1 MTLQVREGF
10 AAGGHGRRAAW
21 DSSWPCPAGSRRQGG
36 PASWGFLPA
45 PACQSLSLP
54 FRFSVATRVEQ
65 RKKMNCK
72 SFRWYLDNVY
82 PELT

>member
-1 MTLQVREGF
+1 MPPYPGRWKEGADLPDF
-10 AAGGHGRRAAW
+10 FPLPRL
-21 DSSWPCPAGSRRQGG
+21 SSSF
-36 PASWGFLPA
+36 S
-45 PACQSLSLP
+45 
-54 FRFSVATRVEQ
+54 SVATRIEQ

>member
-1 MTLQVREGF
+1 MSSASENEFRQVAEARGQ
-10 AAGGHGRRAAW
+10 AGTRPPGPGLLGKGLCPSSLGRPPWAV
-21 DSSWPCPAGSRRQGG
+21 SMP
-36 PASWGFLPA
+36 
-45 PACQSLSLP
+45 LSLASS
-54 FRFSVATRVEQ
+54 FSVATRIEQ

>member
-1 MTLQVREGF
+1 MQNDLWLEGRLGQPLVLPSLGV
-10 AAGGHGRRAAW
+10 GGQRGL
-21 DSSWPCPAGSRRQGG
+21 
-36 PASWGFLPA
+36 ASWGFLPE
-45 PACQSLSLP
+45 PPCQSLSLSYC
-54 FRFSVATRVEQ
+54 FSVATRIEQ

>member
-1 MTLQVREGF
+1 MARGQ
-10 AAGGHGRRAAW
+10 AG
-21 DSSWPCPAGSRRQGG
+21 DSFWFCPTWGGQKEKARLLGLPPCTH
-36 PASWGFLPA
+36 
-45 PACQSLSLP
+45 LSKP
-54 FRFSVATRVEQ
+54 ERSFSFSVATRIEQ